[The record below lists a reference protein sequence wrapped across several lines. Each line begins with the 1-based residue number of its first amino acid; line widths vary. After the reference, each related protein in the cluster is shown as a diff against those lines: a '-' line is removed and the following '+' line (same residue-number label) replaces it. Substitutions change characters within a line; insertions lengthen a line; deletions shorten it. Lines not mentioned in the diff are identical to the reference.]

1 MLLSLSHPD
10 HSAGDQRLKNYCQ
23 TTANDKKRVA
33 QPSVNESHPIP
44 GEPEPK
50 DLMEPRN
57 RIRESPSH
65 TIGDSFDLGGRNPFA
80 GFLELVACGSLL
92 TSVPGT
98 GCGCGHV
105 RGPQISR
112 QISTSPDLTRP
123 PQVHSLEFSG
133 CSVVLREKIYHP
145 FFFLCHFLNLVFFWF
160 FFFGFFLPVPVVCV
174 FLF

>member
-1 MLLSLSHPD
+1 
-10 HSAGDQRLKNYCQ
+10 
-23 TTANDKKRVA
+23 
-33 QPSVNESHPIP
+33 
-44 GEPEPK
+44 
-50 DLMEPRN
+50 LMEPRN

-145 FFFLCHFLNLVFFWF
+145 FFFLCHFLTLVFFWF
-160 FFFGFFLPVPVVCV
+160 FFFGFLFCRYPWCVWCVCFCFECEV
-174 FLF
+174 SDFVGFCFVANALNATPQTKSNNPHGARLNQCKNRS